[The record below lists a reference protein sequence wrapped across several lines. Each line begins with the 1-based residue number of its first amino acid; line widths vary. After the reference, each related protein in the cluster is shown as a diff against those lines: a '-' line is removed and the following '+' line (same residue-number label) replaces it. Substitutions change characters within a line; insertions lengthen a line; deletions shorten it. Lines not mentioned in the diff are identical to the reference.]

1 MSEPAAESP
10 TEDAP
15 QQSATEDAAQKPVAD
30 DAPPTPPPIP
40 PCNGVNITEQAQAS
54 NNLLLEGARLGVQAA
69 VW

>member
-1 MSEPAAESP
+1 MSETAVETP
-10 TEDAP
+10 TEDKP
-15 QQSATEDAAQKPVAD
+15 QSATEDGAQKPVAD

-40 PCNGVNITEQAQAS
+40 PCNGVNVTEQAQER

>member
-1 MSEPAAESP
+1 MSEPAVETP

-15 QQSATEDAAQKPVAD
+15 QQSATNGAQKPVAD
-30 DAPPTPPPIP
+30 DAPPIPSPIP
-40 PCNGVNITEQAQAS
+40 PCNGVNVTEQAQER